1 MNLNEMEI
9 PCDPILD
16 KAKRDELVQNTELLK
31 QVTIKP
37 IPWLPGR
44 DYITTEQVARLTRLR
59 GCVRSIAKS
68 F

>member
-1 MNLNEMEI
+1 MDLNEMEI

-37 IPWLPGR
+37 IP
-44 DYITTEQVARLTRLR
+44 VASWTRLYYYR
-59 GCVRSIAKS
+59 TGSTIL
-68 F
+68 

>member
-37 IPWLPGR
+37 IPW
-44 DYITTEQVARLTRLR
+44 TRLYHY
-59 GCVRSIAKS
+59 GTGSTI

>member
-37 IPWLPGR
+37 IRGLW
-44 DYITTEQVARLTRLR
+44 TRLYYYR
-59 GCVRSIAKS
+59 TGSTIL
-68 F
+68 

>member
-44 DYITTEQVARLTRLR
+44 DYITTEQVAR
-59 GCVRSIAKS
+59 
-68 F
+68 FF